1 MTSSAA
7 LPTDRAERT
16 YPELPRRQRRAW
28 RAFKRN
34 RLAILGGV
42 IALAM
47 FGMAVFAPVLAPHD
61 PAEQNAKARF
71 EPPSSDHW
79 LGTDQYGRD
88 QLSRLIHASRISLSV
103 GVASVAILITIG
115 VTLGAIGGYGGG
127 AVDMTVM
134 RIVDIMMSMPR
145 FFLILAMVALFGAS
159 IGNTI
164 LVIGLTS
171 WMGTTRLV
179 RGQIL
184 GLREQ
189 DYVMAALSIGVPSW
203 RIILF
208 HLIPNTL
215 AAIIVQATLFLS
227 FAILI
232 ETSLSYLGLGAQ
244 PPDASWGNMLSGGK
258 LYMARAWWL
267 TLFPGLAISITVLA
281 FNMLGDGLRDAFDPR
296 MHR

>member
-1 MTSSAA
+1 MRREDA
-7 LPTDRAERT
+7 LPATDVGYT
-16 YPELPRRQRRAW
+16 QTELPRRQRRAW
-28 RAFKRN
+28 QAFRRN

-42 IALAM
+42 VALFMLGVALT
-47 FGMAVFAPVLAPHD
+47 APLLAPYD
-61 PAEQNAKARF
+61 PAAQNAKDRF
-71 EPPSSDHW
+71 APPNPTHW

-88 QLSRLIHASRISLSV
+88 QLSRLIYGSRISLGV
-103 GVASVAILITIG
+103 GLSSVAILITIG
-115 VTLGAIGGYGGG
+115 VVLGAIAGYSGG
-127 AVDMTVM
+127 AADTVIM
-134 RIVDIMMSMPR
+134 RFVDIMMAMPR
-145 FFLILAMVALFGAS
+145 FFLILAIVALFGAS
-159 IGNTI
+159 ITNTI

-189 DYVMAALSIGVPSW
+189 DYVLAARSLGVPAW

-215 AAIIVQATLFLS
+215 ATIIVQATLFVS

-267 TLFPGLAISITVLA
+267 TVFPGLAISITVLA
-281 FNMLGDGLRDAFDPR
+281 FNMLGDGLRDALDPR
-296 MHR
+296 MYR